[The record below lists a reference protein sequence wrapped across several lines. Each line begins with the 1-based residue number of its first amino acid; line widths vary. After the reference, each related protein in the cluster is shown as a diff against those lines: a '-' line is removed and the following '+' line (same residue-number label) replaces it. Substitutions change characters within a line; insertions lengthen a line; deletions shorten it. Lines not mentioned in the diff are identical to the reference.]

1 MLPWDR
7 IRQLPCGCRY
17 DAPSGVKT
25 HECEACRRE
34 RGRRERELLRKS
46 TKIAKEVKAC

>member
-1 MLPWDR
+1 MLSWDR

-25 HECEACRRE
+25 YECNFCRRKRQQLE
-34 RGRRERELLRKS
+34 RKLLKNS
-46 TKIAKEVKAC
+46 AKIAKEVKA